1 MTEFF
6 QGQREKVSWVEET
19 SFGSGG
25 TMSSGHVVGKN
36 VTITPKFTKG
46 WQETLQA
53 GGDTRGVTE
62 FVKGPHS
69 LNYTMNFLP
78 TDWRWMK
85 YLMTVADGTDDTVK
99 THTFTLANTIDSYKL
114 EWAKQATTDLVYTIV
129 GNVVKK
135 ATISFRKT
143 SGEGSEGFINV
154 NLECLAKSQ
163 SDGSS
168 TTATA
173 AITVTPFQYR
183 STILNINGSE
193 ITELNNGEMTID
205 AGIDEDDSRYCNAT
219 LDQAIG
225 EPIPKT
231 FRISGRFN
239 VNVSDKTYQDLW
251 DAETAVSG
259 ACTLIFSKGADDRMT
274 YTFTNFTIKE
284 AIAPSTLD
292 GVTNVDLIWVATA
305 VSAVTRDAIATY
317 E

>member
-1 MTEFF
+1 
-6 QGQREKVSWVEET
+6 
-19 SFGSGG
+19 
-25 TMSSGHVVGKN
+25 MSSGFVVGKN

-53 GGDTRGVTE
+53 GGDTREVTE

-69 LNYTMNFLP
+69 LSYTMNFLP

-99 THTFTLANTIDSYKL
+99 THTFTLGNTLDSFKL
-114 EWAKQATTDLVYTIV
+114 EWAKQHTTDLVYTIV
-129 GNVVKK
+129 GNVVKS
-135 ATISFRKT
+135 ATISFRKA

-154 NLECLAKSQ
+154 SLECIAKSQ

-168 TTATA
+168 VTATS
-173 AITVTPFQYR
+173 AITTTPFQYR
-183 STILNINGSE
+183 STILTINGSA
-193 ITELNNGEMTID
+193 ITELNNGELTID
-205 AGIDEDDSRYCNAT
+205 NGIDEEDSRYCNAT

-231 FRISGRFN
+231 HRISGRFN
-239 VNVSDKTYQDLW
+239 VNLSDATFYTLW
-251 DAETAVSG
+251 EAETAVSG

-274 YTFTNFTIKE
+274 YTFTSFTIKE
-284 AIAPSTLD
+284 AVAPTSLD
-292 GVTNVDLIWVATA
+292 GITNVDLIWVATA
-305 VSAVTRDAIATY
+305 VSPVVRDAISTY